1 MAGRFQGV
9 RIIFQVLIPMV
20 TGPYLGVLAIRSTGM
35 TYEDLGV
42 VKEVPT
48 PGIFLMAAAILL
60 LIGVVIALL
69 GHRMRKEGAR

>member
-1 MAGRFQGV
+1 
-9 RIIFQVLIPMV
+9 MV

-60 LIGVVIALL
+60 LIYLVTFAMGRREAK
-69 GHRMRKEGAR
+69 R